1 MRGPSR
7 YSIPCYHRQACNE
20 WFVQSASPSREATGR
35 ISAKLF
41 TGPIVLTR
49 TPRGVREISTAVPQI
64 FLGNG
69 TPFLTPLTRERSLL
83 LSDGSAHKPDRAML
97 MPRSMLNLNPQCF
110 RPERFLGRSYTPLEY
125 LPLRGRRGAS
135 RSSKDQLRKT
145 HTEGDLDLYLTVV
158 EELAAEGF
166 EMADI
171 AAAAARLARRLTA
184 ILPDLTLAAPST
196 PPASSAP
203 LASPAGARRS

>member
-69 TPFLTPLTRERSLL
+69 TPFLTPLTSERSLL

-125 LPLRGRRGAS
+125 LPLRGGAAPRALLKINCARRIQKAIWTCISPSLRSSQRRAS
-135 RSSKDQLRKT
+135 RWPTSPQ
-145 HTEGDLDLYLTVV
+145 
-158 EELAAEGF
+158 
-166 EMADI
+166 
-171 AAAAARLARRLTA
+171 RRR
-184 ILPDLTLAAPST
+184 DWR
-196 PPASSAP
+196 
-203 LASPAGARRS
+203 GG